1 MTRQDMARLIVLGP
15 EDFGRREW
23 VALAWARN
31 WTICR
36 GAPSDRALVAEFES
50 LYSEKE
56 RRDILAVLTAV
67 DFSNLFMNT
76 ITRQYH
82 DAEAD
87 SCRLLSQKSPTTES
101 KD

>member
-1 MTRQDMARLIVLGP
+1 MAKLIMLRP
-15 EDFGRREW
+15 EDFTRREW

-31 WTICR
+31 WTVCR
-36 GAPSDRALVAEFES
+36 GAPSDRALVTEFES
-50 LYSEKE
+50 LYSEQE
-56 RRDILAVLTAV
+56 RRDILAVVTAT
-67 DFSNLFMNT
+67 DFSNLLMNT
-76 ITRQYH
+76 ITRKYH